1 MQKQMKVSSNMN
13 FKKILS
19 SLFTYTPKESYEFD
33 IIEENIATNVQSL
46 PEDEMQKKKI
56 STNLNTNLEYVR
68 TAYNTFINSDIVIRE
83 FTLNAR
89 NHQYN
94 AFLLYIDGMIDS
106 NIMNDFILNPL
117 MLRNNSNLYD
127 KNQNKVVS
135 ELVNNNVTI
144 RKIKKFNLSEYL
156 FNCLMPQNSVKKIEN
171 YEEAFSGVNSGNC
184 ALFVDTLNISFD
196 IEVKGFK
203 QRSIDSP
210 NNEVV
215 IKGSQEAFVE
225 NIRTNT
231 SILRRIINNENLII
245 ENLEVGKVTK
255 TKCGI
260 CYMQNITNSDL
271 VAEVKYRINNL
282 GIDSLIS
289 SRRA

>member
-1 MQKQMKVSSNMN
+1 MN
-13 FKKILS
+13 FKNILG

-33 IIEENIATNVQSL
+33 IIEHNIGQNDNNSSN
-46 PEDEMQKKKI
+46 D
-56 STNLNTNLEYVR
+56 NLENKIITSSLAQNLDFVK

-89 NHQYN
+89 NKQYN
-94 AFLLYIDGMIDS
+94 AFLLYVDGLVDS
-106 NIMNDFILNPL
+106 NIMNDFVLKPL
-117 MLRNNSNLYD
+117 MLRNESNLYD
-127 KNQNKVVS
+127 KNQTHVISSTVK
-135 ELVNNNVTI
+135 NNVTI
-144 RKIKKFNLSEYL
+144 KKIKKFNISDYL
-156 FNCLMPQNSVKKIEN
+156 FNCLMPQNSVKKVSTFEK
-171 YEEAFSGVNSGNC
+171 AFSGVNSGNC
-184 ALFVDTLNISFD
+184 ALFIDTLDVCFD

-245 ENLEVGKVTK
+245 ENIDVGKITK

-260 CYMQNITNSDL
+260 CYMQNITNADL

-282 GIDSLIS
+282 GIDSITT
-289 SRRA
+289 SR